1 MRFLAFP
8 RPLLSR
14 LSPFPWLYR
23 TRRSQG
29 ILQTI
34 LSLRTAPIYSSF
46 ITCARKKLEGAMVGD
61 GWYNCAVLNDSIV
74 ASIDIKKGDE
84 IVVGNFL
91 L

>member
-1 MRFLAFP
+1 MGEKLCGFRNAPSSIEFGP
-8 RPLLSR
+8 G
-14 LSPFPWLYR
+14 LYAR
-23 TRRSQG
+23 HDY
-29 ILQTI
+29 
-34 LSLRTAPIYSSF
+34 APGDVIVELPVN
-46 ITCARKKLEGAMVGD
+46 IQKLEGAMVGD

>member
-1 MRFLAFP
+1 
-8 RPLLSR
+8 
-14 LSPFPWLYR
+14 
-23 TRRSQG
+23 
-29 ILQTI
+29 
-34 LSLRTAPIYSSF
+34 
-46 ITCARKKLEGAMVGD
+46 MVGD